1 MESRRRRWL
10 VLLSATVLTTC
21 LAGVAPAW
29 RGVQSRDLV
38 VTDLA
43 GRRLQPLDASGV
55 RATVFVFTRTDCPI
69 AARYLPE
76 LERLQRRASTS
87 AIAFW
92 LVFLDRD
99 EPVESIQSYLGTYG
113 FHGRALRDSEHA
125 LARVAGVT
133 ITPEAA
139 VFAHGAGEPTLVYR
153 GRIDDRY
160 VDLGRARA
168 APTVRDLDDVLDAI
182 GAGVPVRF
190 RSTEAVGCVI
200 ADLP

>member
-1 MESRRRRWL
+1 MESRHRRWS

-21 LAGVAPAW
+21 LTGVAPAW

-43 GRRLQPLDASGV
+43 GRRLQPLAASGV

-76 LERLQRRASTS
+76 LERRRSRSSTRD
-87 AIAFW
+87 IAFW

-99 EPVESIQSYLGTYG
+99 EPVESIQRTQTYG

-125 LARVAGVT
+125 LARV
-133 ITPEAA
+133 
-139 VFAHGAGEPTLVYR
+139 
-153 GRIDDRY
+153 
-160 VDLGRARA
+160 RAPPSHQKPPSSRTARRA
-168 APTVRDLDDVLDAI
+168 DARV
-182 GAGVPVRF
+182 ARTH
-190 RSTEAVGCVI
+190 R
-200 ADLP
+200 

>member
-1 MESRRRRWL
+1 M
-10 VLLSATVLTTC
+10 
-21 LAGVAPAW
+21 GVM
-29 RGVQSRDLV
+29 
-38 VTDLA
+38 
-43 GRRLQPLDASGV
+43 SG
-55 RATVFVFTRTDCPI
+55 
-69 AARYLPE
+69 
-76 LERLQRRASTS
+76 Q
-87 AIAFW
+87 
-92 LVFLDRD
+92 
-99 EPVESIQSYLGTYG
+99 
-113 FHGRALRDSEHA
+113 
-125 LARVAGVT
+125 LARVAGAT

-160 VDLGRARA
+160 VDLGRARP

>member
-1 MESRRRRWL
+1 MGSRHRRWS

-21 LAGVAPAW
+21 LTGVAPAW

-43 GRRLQPLDASGV
+43 GRRLQPLAASGI

-76 LERLQRRASTS
+76 LERLQSRASTS

-99 EPVESIQSYLGTYG
+99 EPVESIQSYLETYG

-125 LARVAGVT
+125 LARVAGAT

-160 VDLGRARA
+160 VDLGRARP

-182 GAGVPVRF
+182 GAGAPVRF

-200 ADLP
+200 ADLR

>member
-1 MESRRRRWL
+1 MESRQRRWN

-21 LAGVAPAW
+21 LTAVAPAW
-29 RGVQSRDLV
+29 RGAQSRDLI

-43 GRRLQPLDASGV
+43 GRRLQPLATSGV

-76 LERLQRRASTS
+76 LERLQSRASTM

-99 EPVESIQSYLGTYG
+99 EPVESIQAYLETHG
-113 FHGRALRDSEHA
+113 FHGRVLRDREHA
-125 LARVAGVT
+125 LVRLAGAT

-139 VFAHGAGEPTLVYR
+139 VFAHGSGEPTLVYR

-160 VDLGRARA
+160 VDLGRSRPE
-168 APTVRDLDDVLDAI
+168 PTVRDLDVVLEAI

-200 ADLP
+200 ADLR